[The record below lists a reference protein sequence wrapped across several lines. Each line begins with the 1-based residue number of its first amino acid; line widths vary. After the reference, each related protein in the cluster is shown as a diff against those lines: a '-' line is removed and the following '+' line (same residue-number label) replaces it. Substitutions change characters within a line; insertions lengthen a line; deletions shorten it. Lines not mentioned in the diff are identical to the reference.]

1 MKAYVEHVGVTVRD
15 IEWDV
20 KFFRDV
26 LGMEITRTREDNEG
40 NWQMVWL
47 KGGLQLIAAPQDWPK
62 GQCHHLGLVVE
73 DFEAARKAMLAVD
86 GVEQVT
92 GKPEKWLRLPDG
104 LTIELFQE
112 VSGAIEHLYHI
123 PVK

>member
-15 IEWDV
+15 IERDV

-40 NWQMVWL
+40 NWQMAWL

-123 PVK
+123 SVK